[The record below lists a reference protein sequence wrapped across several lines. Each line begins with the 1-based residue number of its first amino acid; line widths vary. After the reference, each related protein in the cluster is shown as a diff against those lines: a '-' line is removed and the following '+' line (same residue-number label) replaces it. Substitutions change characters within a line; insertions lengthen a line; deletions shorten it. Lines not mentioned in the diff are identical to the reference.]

1 VSGVG
6 KWGQRMEAWGGCR
19 QEDGGRKMKAG
30 LDFWLYVS
38 HLGSVPPLRMSLGG
52 VARPWFAQCGAR
64 YPTCWRGARC
74 ECSNTAPSF
83 SNTIGSTSGTAL
95 SDTVGGAKRGVVM

>member
-1 VSGVG
+1 MSGVG
-6 KWGQRMEAWGGCR
+6 KWGQRIGAWEKETGKR
-19 QEDGGRKMKAG
+19 MKAG
-30 LDFWLYVS
+30 KLDFWLYVS

-52 VARPWFAQCGAR
+52 VAQPWFAHRGAR

-83 SNTIGSTSGTAL
+83 SNTIGSTSGTAQVTL
-95 SDTVGGAKRGVVM
+95 WVVQSGGR